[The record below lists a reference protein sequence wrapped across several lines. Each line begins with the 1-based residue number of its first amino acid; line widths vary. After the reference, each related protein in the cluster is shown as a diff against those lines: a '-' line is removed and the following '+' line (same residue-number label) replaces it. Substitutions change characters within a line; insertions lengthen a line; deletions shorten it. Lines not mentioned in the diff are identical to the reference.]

1 MMIPVSMLLSLISS
15 VHTISEVAF
24 NYFVGIFNTVQYT
37 NELAVY
43 FIADRK

>member
-1 MMIPVSMLLSLISS
+1 MLLFLISS

-24 NYFVGIFNTVQYT
+24 SYFVGIYNIVQYT
-37 NELAVY
+37 DELAVY